1 MDRYEFMRMP
11 ISLFPKH
18 IIKQYDLIKKLRNG
32 FIYLEIRRIIY
43 GLPQAGMFVNEYL
56 EEKLAPHGYCK
67 VPHTPGLW
75 KYISHPVQL
84 SLVVDNFGVKYVGRE
99 HVNHLTVPS
108 RENLQSAKIRKETCI
123 VAFHFNGIMKK
134 VG

>member
-1 MDRYEFMRMP
+1 MVWEKDER
-11 ISLFPKH
+11 
-18 IIKQYDLIKKLRNG
+18 G

-43 GLPQAGMFVNEYL
+43 GLPQLGMLTNKYL
-56 EEKLAPHGYCK
+56 KEKLAHHGYYK

-84 SLVVDNFGVKYVGRE
+84 SLVVDNFGVKYVGQE
-99 HVNHLTVPS
+99 HVDHLTVPS